1 MARFSL
7 SPPHKP
13 HPLHSPQHPTQ
24 FQYKFPHQSAQDD
37 WYDDSDESSDA
48 DDSADEDESSC
59 SSSDEEEPP
68 HPLGFERYGRTR
80 FGLSPHYVPPDPA
93 LAPVYISKYET
104 PLKNHL
110 HHDGISIASLLNGIT
125 ENRRSDDGMDRIAN
139 LLKAASINDSSTLQL
154 YKPAANDRLM
164 QLAAAAH
171 QYQSYTLPTQMK
183 QLEVEQSNAYQNAVD
198 GLLALLSADASLVS
212 QAEERIECR
221 TRLRLQEEEEVRIQ
235 QKKREEAEQ
244 LAREEE
250 LEAQRLQKEIEEE
263 LQREEEERQ
272 RVKSEQLRLAEEEA
286 VAESLAKNAHVE
298 RAKDLISKLNILRST
313 LKKFDASKAVSK
325 RRLGFKKIVN
335 GKINTLSHEEKKI
348 KEVAGVVVDAIQ
360 SAQRDDKAG
369 GDEVSKLGKQYLLDL
384 LASNL
389 IVRVQA
395 DGFNGTRGDGI
406 PLASCFAMT
415 STQCPE
421 LNDVLEGHL
430 YGVCPM
436 GVPVLEM
443 GGDDSRGEL
452 SEEDRWMESLGMIR
466 DKEGAFESFDK
477 FLHRTEVCR

>member
-1 MARFSL
+1 M
-7 SPPHKP
+7 
-13 HPLHSPQHPTQ
+13 
-24 FQYKFPHQSAQDD
+24 
-37 WYDDSDESSDA
+37 
-48 DDSADEDESSC
+48 
-59 SSSDEEEPP
+59 
-68 HPLGFERYGRTR
+68 
-80 FGLSPHYVPPDPA
+80 PPDPA

-139 LLKAASINDSSTLQL
+139 S
-154 YKPAANDRLM
+154 NDRLM

-221 TRLRLQEEEEVRIQ
+221 TRQRQQEEEEVRIQ

-298 RAKDLISKLNILRST
+298 RAKDLISKLDILRST

-325 RRLGFKKIVN
+325 RRLGF
-335 GKINTLSHEEKKI
+335 
-348 KEVAGVVVDAIQ
+348 
-360 SAQRDDKAG
+360 
-369 GDEVSKLGKQYLLDL
+369 
-384 LASNL
+384 
-389 IVRVQA
+389 
-395 DGFNGTRGDGI
+395 
-406 PLASCFAMT
+406 
-415 STQCPE
+415 
-421 LNDVLEGHL
+421 
-430 YGVCPM
+430 
-436 GVPVLEM
+436 
-443 GGDDSRGEL
+443 
-452 SEEDRWMESLGMIR
+452 
-466 DKEGAFESFDK
+466 
-477 FLHRTEVCR
+477 